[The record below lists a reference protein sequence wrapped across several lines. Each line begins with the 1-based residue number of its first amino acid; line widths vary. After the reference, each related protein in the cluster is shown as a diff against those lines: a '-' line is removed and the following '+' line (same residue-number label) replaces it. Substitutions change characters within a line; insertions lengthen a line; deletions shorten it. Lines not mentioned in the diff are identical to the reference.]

1 MTTDPAPTTIP
12 ITGDL
17 LRGATECE
25 RTERGVLIHRLPA
38 RARAQCADPQLAMAQ
53 AQPSGVRLVLRTRA
67 TVLELDTVPT
77 KRHFT
82 GAPPRPDGVY
92 DLTVDGHLTDQMSAA
107 GGDSITTDLATGTVR
122 HETGPTATV
131 RFANLPGGD
140 KDVEVWLPHNETT
153 ELVALRTD
161 APVEPAPNRGSVW
174 LHHGSSIS
182 HGSNADSP
190 TGTWPAHVARR
201 CGLELVNLG
210 FGGGALLDPFTA
222 RALRD
227 TPTELIS
234 VKLGINLVN
243 TDLMRL
249 RAFLPAVHGFLDTI
263 REGHPHTP
271 LLLISPILCPIH
283 EETPGPGAFDEE
295 ALRAGTLRFRAT
307 GDPAERSTA
316 SSPSASSARNCP
328 GSSRG
333 GRPRTRGC
341 TISTVGA
348 STGKRTTPSAHFRT
362 SCIRTRPHTEAW
374 GNASPGRHS
383 PPQARSPSAAVLLV
397 DPRVSRLPQPSELR
411 KQLPESRVGS
421 HRDSTPAP
429 TWPGAPAAV

>member
-1 MTTDPAPTTIP
+1 MHDWINTP
-12 ITGDL
+12 ITAEL
-17 LRGATECE
+17 IHGAIELE
-25 RTERGVLIHRLPA
+25 RTEHGLLPHRLPA
-38 RARAQCADPQLAMAQ
+38 RARAQCEDARLLMAES
-53 AQPSGVRLVLRTRA
+53 QPSGVRLAFRTPA
-67 TVLELDTVPT
+67 TAIELDTLPT
-77 KRHFT
+77 KLEYP
-82 GAPPRPDGVY
+82 GVPPRPDGVY
-92 DLTVDGHLTDQMSAA
+92 ELLVDNRSAAQAVVRAGNTTTVDPRTGA
-107 GGDSITTDLATGTVR
+107 GTTRSGTQ
-122 HETGPTATV
+122 GTA
-131 RFANLPGGD
+131 RFDGLPD
-140 KDVEVWLPHNETT
+140 REKLVEIWLPHNERT
-153 ELVALRTD
+153 ELVGLRTD
-161 APVEPAPNRGSVW
+161 APVAPRPQGDRPVW

-182 HGSNADSP
+182 HGSNAEGPS
-190 TGTWPAHVARR
+190 TTWPAVAAR
-201 CGLELVNLG
+201 GAGVDLINLG
-210 FGGGALLDPFTA
+210 FSGSALLDPDTA
-222 RALRD
+222 RAIRGTATD
-227 TPTELIS
+227 LIS